1 MTKETIITL
10 IKKLDVT
17 DITGDKVMIDFETGK
32 YFMLKGTA
40 VDIWDSIQ
48 SPISFGNL
56 LGKLENIYEVDEAT
70 CKDDVEKFLNQ
81 LESNKFITLS

>member
-56 LGKLENIYEVDEAT
+56 LGKLEDIYEVDEAT

-81 LESNKFITLS
+81 LENNKFITLS